1 MSSELSSTKRAS
13 AAETICKIALRTIP
27 RCGAASLVLLIL
39 GLYLIFPG
47 CRVWQQLREDKQ
59 TPRVLEAFTDWD
71 MIDLN
76 ILADIEGVS
85 RVTPVIRTEAEL
97 AAEDAKMR
105 CQIQGVYASYLDGK
119 FTQGGVFPD
128 GSTMPFLVLNE
139 AAAKA
144 FLQEDGRNIT
154 VDAGTDIFMT
164 AEGNSQKAQ
173 VCGVLKDGSET
184 PAVYMSYDTARRILP
199 QSGDTNVFLYLN
211 HQGDSE
217 KVIKALR
224 KRGLTA
230 SAPEDETL
238 RWELMETQY
247 RMLFL
252 ISFTCILGSAM
263 LTHERR
269 KREDASGE
277 AALLLSGMTSA
288 EVSVIFPLRIVLT
301 GVLSLSLAVVLA
313 ITASSFIPQGL
324 IVSGSLTCVYCFFAF
339 TIAGKYDNRE
349 PYTKESAI

>member
-13 AAETICKIALRTIP
+13 AAETICKIALRTIS

-47 CRVWQQLREDKQ
+47 CWVWQQLREDKQ

-76 ILADIEGVS
+76 VLADIEGVS
-85 RVTPVIRTEAEL
+85 RVTPVVRAEAEL

-105 CQIQGVYASYLDGK
+105 CRIQGVYASYLDGK
-119 FTQGGVFPD
+119 FAQGGVFPD

-154 VDAGTDIFMT
+154 VDAGTDVFMT

-184 PAVYMSYDTARRILP
+184 PAVYMSYDTARRISP
-199 QSGDTNVFLYLN
+199 QSGDGTSILLYLN
-211 HQGDSE
+211 HRGDSE
-217 KVIKALR
+217 DVIKALR
-224 KRGLTA
+224 KRNFTA

-247 RMLFL
+247 RILFL
-252 ISFTCILGSAM
+252 VSFTCILGSAM

-277 AALLLSGMTSA
+277 AAVLLLSGMTLA

-301 GVLSLSLAVVLA
+301 GIFSLSLAVMLA
-313 ITASSFIPQGL
+313 IIAGSFIPQGL
-324 IVSGSLTCVYCFFAF
+324 IVSGALTCVYCFFAF
-339 TIAGKYDNRE
+339 IITL
-349 PYTKESAI
+349 S